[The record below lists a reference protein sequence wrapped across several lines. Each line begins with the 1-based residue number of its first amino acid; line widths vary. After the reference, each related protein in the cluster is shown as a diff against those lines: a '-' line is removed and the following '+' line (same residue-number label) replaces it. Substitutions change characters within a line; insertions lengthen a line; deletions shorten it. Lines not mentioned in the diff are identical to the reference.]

1 MGILVERTRRSGHNT
16 GPLDI
21 PIMRHV
27 ARRLALLAT
36 ALAVATSASAQDRSS
51 AETSEYLIKAGYI
64 YNFAKLVEW
73 PAAASHKGQP
83 IVIGVLGNDAFATV
97 LDQTVNGKKIDDRP
111 LLVKRLKSKHV
122 KDCGCHMLFIAAA
135 ESAHADD
142 VIQSQ
147 GAAAVLT
154 IAEAPDFATRGGI
167 IALILQDSKVRFIVN
182 VQAAAQAGLS
192 ISSRLL
198 ALATVVNGSR

>member
-1 MGILVERTRRSGHNT
+1 MGILGGRTRAQGMT
-16 GPLDI
+16 LGIGI

-27 ARRLALLAT
+27 ARRLAVLAA
-36 ALAVATSASAQDRSS
+36 ALAIGTSASAQDLSS

-73 PAAASHKGQP
+73 PAAAARKGQP
-83 IVIGVLGNDAFATV
+83 IVIGVLGNDGFASV
-97 LDQTVNGKKIDDRP
+97 LDRTVNGKKVEDRP
-111 LLVKRLKSKHV
+111 LIVKRLKVKDV
-122 KDCGCHMLFIAAA
+122 KDCGCQMLFVAAA

-147 GAAAVLT
+147 GATAVLT

-167 IALILQDSKVRFIVN
+167 IALVLQDSKVRFIVN
-182 VQAAAQAGLS
+182 VHAAAQAGLN

-198 ALATVVNGSR
+198 ALATVVHTSR